1 MAIKVLYAERE
12 SASAPVLA
20 SIEAVMESL
29 TSVNLPISLA
39 NIAGLTSFSANL
51 IRATMVLPHLVFL
64 IDFSNFLKVWFNL
77 VV

>member
-1 MAIKVLYAERE
+1 
-12 SASAPVLA
+12 
-20 SIEAVMESL
+20 MEFL

-39 NIAGLTSFSANL
+39 NMAGLTSFSANL